1 MVGSDVKS
9 LIQEV
14 IKLLN
19 RQSELGLSGVD
30 SDLAALDAPWFFEKT
45 APVPSDRH
53 STALAPLSQE
63 TPTNAAEVKA
73 LLEAKL
79 APADRPKR
87 IPKVKAP
94 EPAPKSSVGGSPL
107 TQLRERVSRCE
118 SCSLSRSRSQTVFGE
133 GRPDAPLMFVGD
145 GPGRD
150 EDRQGEPFLGEVGA
164 LLNKMIRAMG
174 LPRHEVYLTTL
185 TKCRPPRSRG
195 PEVDEMRQCLEH
207 LDAQIELIKPKV
219 IVTLGQTVSQ
229 VILERSEAITE
240 LRGQFHMRGQAK
252 VMPTYHPAYLLKVP
266 KAKATV
272 WHDLQIVM
280 TELGLKGR

>member
-1 MVGSDVKS
+1 MKS

-14 IKLLN
+14 IKMLD

-30 SDLAALDAPWFFEKT
+30 GDLAALDAPWFFEKT
-45 APVPSDRH
+45 APDSSDRQ
-53 STALAPLSQE
+53 STVAAPLSQDA
-63 TPTNAAEVKA
+63 PTNAAEVKA

-79 APADRPKR
+79 APAGQPKR
-87 IPKVKAP
+87 APKVSAP
-94 EPAPKSSVGGSPL
+94 QAEPKPVVGGSPL
-107 TQLRERVSRCE
+107 TQLRERVSRCD
-118 SCSLSRSRSQTVFGE
+118 SCNLSRSRSQVVFGE
-133 GRPDAPLMFVGD
+133 GRADAPLVFVGD

-150 EDRQGEPFLGEVGA
+150 EDRQGEPFLGDVGT

-195 PEVDEMRQCLEH
+195 PEVEEMRQCLQH

-229 VILERSEAITE
+229 VILGRSEAITE
-240 LRGQFHMRGQAK
+240 LRGQFHMRGQTK

-280 TELGLKGR
+280 TELGLKER